1 MDFLVNG
8 IQAVANFLWGT
19 PMTIALLGIGIYMT
33 IKFKFKYQFSLKF
46 MFQNSIGKLF
56 KKGEKGEGTISSF
69 AAGCTA
75 LASTVG
81 VGNIAGVATAVTMGG
96 PGAIVWMWVAGL
108 VGMSTMAAEIILG
121 QRYRVRYKSSNE
133 FMCERA
139 FVVRDAMGWKVGGFL
154 VGLWCV
160 ISGPWS
166 NLTQSE
172 AFTNSIHEAFGI
184 DKRFILAFLGITV
197 FITVAG
203 GLKRISAVAEKA
215 VPFMAILYIVAC
227 VGILVIFHDRIPAAF
242 GSIFSHAFTPIA
254 GIGGFAGA
262 TVRDAVRYG
271 LARGMYSNDAGTG
284 LGIVLHAPART
295 DHPVRQSA
303 WAWGEIF
310 VDTIVICTMT
320 ALTLIITNSYID
332 YGDITSG
339 QLSTI
344 SFRMA
349 YGEWGAYLMA
359 IILGFFV
366 WTTIIALFYSCE
378 KSLNFCLG
386 KRRLTPV
393 LKYAHICYY
402 VLPLVFLSTLDV
414 AAIWALQDLISAVFI
429 LLTVTLI
436 IGNRKEIMRLFHDF
450 FDNYLPALKR
460 GENPEPVIYGEVV
473 DDEASAKA

>member
-108 VGMSTMAAEIILG
+108 VGMSTKAAEIILG

-284 LGIVLHAPART
+284 LGTSCTPRPGPTIRSARARGHGAKSSWT
-295 DHPVRQSA
+295 PSSSA
-303 WAWGEIF
+303 
-310 VDTIVICTMT
+310 
-320 ALTLIITNSYID
+320 
-332 YGDITSG
+332 
-339 QLSTI
+339 
-344 SFRMA
+344 R
-349 YGEWGAYLMA
+349 
-359 IILGFFV
+359 
-366 WTTIIALFYSCE
+366 
-378 KSLNFCLG
+378 
-386 KRRLTPV
+386 
-393 LKYAHICYY
+393 
-402 VLPLVFLSTLDV
+402 
-414 AAIWALQDLISAVFI
+414 
-429 LLTVTLI
+429 
-436 IGNRKEIMRLFHDF
+436 
-450 FDNYLPALKR
+450 
-460 GENPEPVIYGEVV
+460 
-473 DDEASAKA
+473 

>member
-1 MDFLVNG
+1 
-8 IQAVANFLWGT
+8 
-19 PMTIALLGIGIYMT
+19 
-33 IKFKFKYQFSLKF
+33 
-46 MFQNSIGKLF
+46 
-56 KKGEKGEGTISSF
+56 
-69 AAGCTA
+69 
-75 LASTVG
+75 
-81 VGNIAGVATAVTMGG
+81 
-96 PGAIVWMWVAGL
+96 
-108 VGMSTMAAEIILG
+108 
-121 QRYRVRYKSSNE
+121 
-133 FMCERA
+133 MCI
-139 FVVRDAMGWKVGGFL
+139 RD
-154 VGLWCV
+154 
-160 ISGPWS
+160 
-166 NLTQSE
+166 
-172 AFTNSIHEAFGI
+172 
-184 DKRFILAFLGITV
+184 
-197 FITVAG
+197 
-203 GLKRISAVAEKA
+203 RIS
-215 VPFMAILYIVAC
+215 P
-227 VGILVIFHDRIPAAF
+227 
-242 GSIFSHAFTPIA
+242 HA
-254 GIGGFAGA
+254 
-262 TVRDAVRYG
+262 
-271 LARGMYSNDAGTG
+271 
-284 LGIVLHAPART
+284 H
-295 DHPVRQSA
+295 
-303 WAWGEIF
+303 
-310 VDTIVICTMT
+310 